1 MPDYMFI
8 HPFFGLLAGVLI
20 LATFYVKYRANKL
33 KTPHYVLGGLTVL
46 TVLLA
51 TGSALCAMY
60 TFYTEFG
67 SLDKIPLIVF
77 IPHALL
83 AALLT
88 LIVLGQSS
96 GGILIRLKPAL
107 REKVYPIHKKNGLFI
122 AILTFLVMVLGGITV
137 SLMLFQP

>member
-20 LATFYVKYRANKL
+20 LATFYVKYRTNKL
-33 KTPHYVLGGLTVL
+33 TKPHYILGALTMLTVL
-46 TVLLA
+46 FA
-51 TGSALCAMY
+51 TGLAMCAMY
-60 TFYTEFG
+60 TFFTEFG
-67 SLDKIPLIVF
+67 SLDKMPLVVF

-96 GGILIRLKPAL
+96 GGIMIRFKPTL
-107 REKVYPIHKKNGLFI
+107 REKIYPLHKKNGLFI
-122 AILTFLVMVLGGITV
+122 AILTFLVMVLGVITV
-137 SLMLFQP
+137 SLMLF